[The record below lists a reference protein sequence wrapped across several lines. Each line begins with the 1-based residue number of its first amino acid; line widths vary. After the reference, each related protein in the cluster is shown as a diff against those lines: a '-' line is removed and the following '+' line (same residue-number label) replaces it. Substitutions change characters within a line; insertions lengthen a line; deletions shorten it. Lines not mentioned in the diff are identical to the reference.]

1 MFNYLKN
8 GVTVNNGIMA
18 IIDEF
23 NTTAREYATK
33 SVEANTRKKELE
45 KTLEKAIADKDADK
59 TAEVK
64 AQLDAHVEA
73 WKAESATYNIKL
85 YGGKDEEDKKVAG
98 TVDAIVTND
107 MYKAYVEYMKGE
119 AEDGKEGY
127 KAQVK
132 QFMCRIFNE
141 YSVSQDIK
149 ASVFNHFYADIMT
162 MSKKNSNKNIAEG
175 CAYISVVSKRTYKY
189 MICGAIADIIA
200 NNHTLKVARPK
211 KVGEK

>member
-1 MFNYLKN
+1 MFNYAKAK
-8 GVTVNNGIMA
+8 VTVNVGIMA

-23 NTTAREYATK
+23 NTTAREYASK
-33 SVEANTRKKELE
+33 SVEANSTKKGLE
-45 KTLEKAIADKDADK
+45 KTLEAAINVGDAEK
-59 TAEVK
+59 TADAKK
-64 AQLDAHVEA
+64 ALDDHVTA
-73 WKAESATYNIKL
+73 WKEASDGYNTKL
-85 YGGKDEEDKKVAG
+85 YGGVGEDGKKTKG
-98 TVDAIVTND
+98 IVDDIVTNE

-119 AEDGKEGY
+119 KEDGKEGY
-127 KAQVK
+127 KSQVR

-149 ASVFNHFYADIMT
+149 ASVFNHFYTDIMT

-200 NNHTLKVARPK
+200 SNHTLKVARPK

>member
-33 SVEANTRKKELE
+33 SIEANATKKD
-45 KTLEKAIADKDADK
+45 LEKALNTAIEAKDADK
-59 TAEVK
+59 TEEAKK
-64 AQLDAHVEA
+64 ALDAHVEA
-73 WKAESATYNIKL
+73 WKATSGEYNQKL
-85 YGGKDEEDKKVAG
+85 YGGKAEDGKKLAG
-98 TVDAIVTND
+98 TVDGIVTND
-107 MYKAYVEYMKGE
+107 MYKAYVAYMKGE

-127 KAQVK
+127 KAQVR

-141 YSVSQDIK
+141 YDVTQDIK
-149 ASVFNHFYADIMT
+149 ASVFNHFYTDIMT

-175 CAYISVVSKRTYKY
+175 CAYISVVSRRTYKY
-189 MICGAIADIIA
+189 MICGALADIIA

-211 KVGEK
+211 KNNK

>member
-1 MFNYLKN
+1 MYNYAKN

-18 IIDEF
+18 IIEEF
-23 NTTAREYATK
+23 NTIAREYASK
-33 SVEANTRKKELE
+33 SVEANTTKKDLEAEVE
-45 KTLEKAIADKDADK
+45 KTIEAKNVEAIEEAK
-59 TAEVK
+59 TALENH
-64 AQLDAHVEA
+64 LEA
-73 WKAESATYNIKL
+73 WKNESATYNLKL
-85 YGGKDEEDKKVAG
+85 YGGKVDDKKTNG
-98 TVDAIVTND
+98 IVDDIVTND

-127 KAQVK
+127 KSQVR

-141 YSVSQDIK
+141 YDVTQDIK

-175 CAYISVVSKRTYKY
+175 CAYISVVSKRNYKY

-211 KVGEK
+211 KNNK